1 MKSMSGSP
9 LRKLLPFGA
18 LALAALLTPSSARA
32 CGGFFCSATNPVN
45 QAAERII
52 FAKNGDA
59 TVTAVI
65 EIQYQGP
72 STSFSWLLPISSVP
86 MGDQIAVASNIAFQ
100 RLQQATNPQYN
111 LTLRVEGTCDQEQLT
126 RGGSVDASN
135 GGPGLA
141 LGPTLDDSPNH
152 GVTVEA
158 SGIVGSFEWTVISL
172 DPKLTSPADAA
183 VQWLGDNG
191 YDVPDGA
198 PGLLGPY
205 LEDGLYLLAL
215 RLKKGADVGSI
226 RPIVLTYD
234 ADKPMIPIKLTA
246 VAANDDMG
254 VLTWLLGDA
263 RAVPQNYNALELN
276 EARINWFS
284 ASANYNQ
291 VVTAAAD
298 DAGGQGFVTEQAGPT
313 SALANLVWLPYEE
326 DNWQRLL
333 GSVGS
338 DVPLFGQAA
347 SLFLQ
352 YDGFWDAVTEH
363 VTLPAG
369 LTFEQLKQ
377 CPSCYQDLETD
388 STFLAA
394 LEANVVKPVKLV
406 QELLNAHPQITRL
419 YTTMS
424 AAEMTVDPLFTFNPD
439 LAAVSNIHSAERVIE
454 CSPGYFQREAP
465 WRIELPQG
473 GVIRGGPNDVGAWP
487 TSFASQPPNRLI
499 VRQGE
504 SGPGKVLE
512 DNSEEIK
519 TSVANYSA
527 GVKAP
532 PKHNSASGAFGC
544 SLGGAGAPGSGAL
557 AALGLSLLLRRRRR
571 L

>member
-1 MKSMSGSP
+1 MKSMSGST
-9 LRKLLPFGA
+9 LRKLLPVGA
-18 LALAALLTPSSARA
+18 LALAALLAPKPAQA

-52 FAKNGDA
+52 FAKNNDA
-59 TVTAVI
+59 TVTAII

-86 MGDQIAVASNIAFQ
+86 MGDQIAVASNVAFQ

-111 LTLRVEGTCDQEQLT
+111 LTVRVEGTCDQRDVFPQ
-126 RGGSVDASN
+126 
-135 GGPGLA
+135 GGPTSA
-141 LGPTLDDSPNH
+141 SGPGANLNGAEDSGSK

-172 DPKLTSPADAA
+172 DPALVNPADAA
-183 VQWLGDNG
+183 VTWLGDNG
-191 YDVPDGA
+191 YDVPEGA

-205 LEDGLYLLAL
+205 LQDGLYLLAL

-254 VLTWLLGDA
+254 VMTWLLGDA

-298 DAGGQGFVTEQAGPT
+298 DAGGQGFVTEQAGP
-313 SALANLVWLPYEE
+313 SAALANTVWTQSEE
-326 DNWQRLL
+326 QQWQSLQT
-333 GSVGS
+333 
-338 DVPLFGQAA
+338 QAA
-347 SLFLQ
+347 DGADVYSQAVNMYAQF
-352 YDGFWDAVTEH
+352 DGFWDVVAAH

-369 LTFEQLKQ
+369 VTLDQLKQ
-377 CPSCYQDLETD
+377 CPYCNQN
-388 STFLAA
+388 LAA
-394 LEANVVKPVKLV
+394 DSGFVAALGTDVIGPVKLV
-406 QELLNAHPQITRL
+406 QDLIDAHPQITRL

-424 AAEMTVDPLFTFNPD
+424 AAEMTVDPLFSFNAD
-439 LAAVSNIHSAERVIE
+439 LGAVNNIHTAERVIE
-454 CSPGYFQREAP
+454 CGAGYYQDEAP

-473 GVIRGGPNDVGAWP
+473 GVIRGGPSELGTWP

-499 VRQGE
+499 MRQGE
-504 SGPGKVLE
+504 SGPGEVLE
-512 DNSEEIK
+512 DNSDEI
-519 TSVANYSA
+519 TTDVNNYSA
-527 GVKAP
+527 GVKTP
-532 PKHNSASGAFGC
+532 PGHTTSSAGVFGC
-544 SLGGAGAPGSGAL
+544 STSGKPTSNSWAW
-557 AALGLSLLLRRRRR
+557 AALGLTALLGRRRRR
-571 L
+571 